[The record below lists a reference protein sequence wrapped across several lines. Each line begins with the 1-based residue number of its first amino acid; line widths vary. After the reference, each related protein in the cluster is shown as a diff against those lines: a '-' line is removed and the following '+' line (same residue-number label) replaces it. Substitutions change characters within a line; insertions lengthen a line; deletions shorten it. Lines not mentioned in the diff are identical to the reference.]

1 MLFEN
6 IVFVITFDAASD
18 EEIVHLTFKHKMLL
32 QYWQKKTKKN
42 SNMKMI
48 MVQSLRE

>member
-6 IVFVITFDAASD
+6 IVFAITFDAASD
-18 EEIVHLTFKHKMLL
+18 EEIVHLAFKHKMLL
-32 QYWQKKTKKN
+32 QYWQKEN

-48 MVQSLRE
+48 KVQSLGE